1 MSNYVYILQ
10 SKRNNVYYI
19 GSTNNLE
26 RRIKEHNTGQ
36 VKYTKNMIPWELK
49 FFKEYD
55 SLTEARKIEYKLK
68 KLKRKDIIK
77 KIIEEQKIYMGV

>member
-1 MSNYVYILQ
+1 
-10 SKRNNVYYI
+10 
-19 GSTNNLE
+19 
-26 RRIKEHNTGQ
+26 
-36 VKYTKNMIPWELK
+36 MIPWELK

>member
-1 MSNYVYILQ
+1 MSGYVYILQ
-10 SKRNNVYYI
+10 SKRNSVYYI
-19 GSTNNLE
+19 GITNNLE
-26 RRIKEHNTGQ
+26 RRIKEHNTRR

-49 FFKEYD
+49 FFKKYD

-77 KIIEEQKIYMGV
+77 KIIEGQKILMGV